1 MDHFILITRHNFTS
15 AGCVQIKVMR
25 KHFFS
30 ECVSVTE
37 GHQCLK
43 KTTKKEDSSPTL
55 MRYSTETKNIQT
67 ATTNIVLNIT
77 V

>member
-30 ECVSVTE
+30 ECVSVTK

-43 KTTKKEDSSPTL
+43 KTTKKRIHL
-55 MRYSTETKNIQT
+55 
-67 ATTNIVLNIT
+67 LH
-77 V
+77 

>member
-43 KTTKKEDSSPTL
+43 KTTKKRIHLLRAIPPKQRIYKLQLQIS
-55 MRYSTETKNIQT
+55 Y
-67 ATTNIVLNIT
+67 
-77 V
+77 